1 MYTFCV
7 AQLCKIFAN
16 HQLIKLLIMIKIII
30 ALVLT
35 AVIQAGAAVHAQEAT
50 IEVSNAPLREVFAKL
65 RKQTGYHFLFLTDD
79 LKAAK
84 PVSLDVTDASL
95 NDVLDICF
103 DGQPLDYRIRGKRV
117 LISRKESSAIAGE
130 PQVQEREVTGTVTD
144 ENGAPLPGT
153 TISLKGTA

>member
-35 AVIQAGAAVHAQEAT
+35 AVIQAGAAVYAQKAT

-79 LKAAK
+79 LKAAE
-84 PVSLDVTDASL
+84 PVSLDVRDASL
-95 NDVLDICF
+95 NEVLDLCF
-103 DGQPLDYRIRGKRV
+103 DGQPLDYQIRGKRV
-117 LISRKESSAIAGE
+117 LISRKG
-130 PQVQEREVTGTVTD
+130 PQAAVGKPLVQEREVTGTVTD
-144 ENGAPLPGT
+144 ENGVPLPGA
-153 TISLKGTA
+153 TI